1 VLRGNVG
8 DAYARLG
15 RLEEARLAW
24 REAARLEQQILA
36 VNPNDAGTLARV
48 ALWEAKSGDRAAAAG
63 HITRALTMAAGDADV
78 LYYSAVVRAL
88 AGDTEGALT
97 SLEQAVKSGYSVQL
111 AARDRDLDAIRDTP
125 RFRALVSAGR

>member
-1 VLRGNVG
+1 
-8 DAYARLG
+8 
-15 RLEEARLAW
+15 
-24 REAARLEQQILA
+24 
-36 VNPNDAGTLARV
+36 
-48 ALWEAKSGDRAAAAG
+48 
-63 HITRALTMAAGDADV
+63 MAAGDADV

-88 AGDTEGALT
+88 ADDTEGALT